1 MAVPIGSVMRHCRNY
16 FQRGYI
22 DREFHIADGAFEFP
36 ALADANYIAISGSAH
51 NDGVHH
57 LGDVCDKLID
67 ETFTGRVWMLY
78 PPKSFVDLCA
88 EISEYDNKNPADA
101 YLSETFGEYSYQ
113 RSANT
118 QGVTSAWQSAFA
130 ARLADYQL
138 LRSEVML

>member
-1 MAVPIGSVMRHCRNY
+1 MAVSIGSVMRHCRNY

-22 DREFHIADGAFEFP
+22 DGEFHIADGAFEFP

-57 LGDVCDKLID
+57 LGDVRDKLID

-88 EISEYDNKNPADA
+88 EISEYDDKNPAGA
-101 YLSETFGEYSYQ
+101 YVSESFGEYSYS
-113 RSANT
+113 R
-118 QGVTSAWQSAFA
+118 GVKDGKINDWQAAFFS
-130 ARLADYQL
+130 RLAAFQL